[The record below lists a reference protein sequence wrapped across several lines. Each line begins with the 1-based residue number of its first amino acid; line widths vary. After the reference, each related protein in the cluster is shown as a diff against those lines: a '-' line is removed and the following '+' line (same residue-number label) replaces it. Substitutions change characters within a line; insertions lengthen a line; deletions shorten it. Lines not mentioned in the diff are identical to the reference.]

1 MRRLLF
7 TACSYL
13 LLFMP
18 TARADTIHILPL
30 GDSITQGGR
39 QDREEYTYRFPLFKM
54 LKDAGVDFTFVGSQ
68 EKGLQPGAAW
78 PDYKGL
84 PFDARHEG
92 HYGWKTGAVRDH
104 LREWIPKWRSAP
116 DIALIHLGT
125 NDLSSPDFTRDIIQP
140 LREIIGL
147 LRGLNPRVV
156 VLVGQ
161 LAFNDGPSLKIR
173 PLVEQMARE
182 LSTGQSPVVTVP
194 HYQGWQEDPAKPGA
208 DTFDWAHPNPQGQE
222 KMARN
227 WFEAMQ
233 PYLHLPPAAK

>member
-7 TACSYL
+7 TACSGL
-13 LLFMP
+13 LLLIHP
-18 TARADTIHILPL
+18 ARADTIHILPL

-54 LKDAGVDFTFVGSQ
+54 LRDAGVDFAFVGSQ
-68 EKGLQPGAAW
+68 EKGLQPEAAW
-78 PDYKGL
+78 PDYKGV
-84 PFDARHEG
+84 PFDAHHEG

-104 LREWIPKWRSAP
+104 LREWIPQWQHAP
-116 DIALIHLGT
+116 DIALVHLGT
-125 NDLSSPDFTRDIIQP
+125 NDQGSPDFPRDIIQP

-147 LRGLNPRVV
+147 LRAQNPRVV

-161 LAFNDGPSLKIR
+161 LAFNGGASLEIR
-173 PLVEQMARE
+173 PLVERMAQE
-182 LSTGQSPVVTVP
+182 MSTGQSPVVTVP
-194 HYQGWQEDPAKPGA
+194 HYQGWQEDASKPGA

-227 WFEAMQ
+227 WFEAMK
-233 PYLHLPPAAK
+233 PYLHLPPAVQ